1 MSNSRAVLEQS
12 MNDSLLNCK
21 LSSQKPFIPVTTNCV
36 RELLVLLPLIHQLLT
51 DKQRSKSE
59 AHEQLILLIY
69 FVTQPSDLHG
79 WRHLTLVMSYS
90 FLSNHSRAER
100 AAHEQLAWLI
110 IAFGNAMS
118 KPPLPIMVK
127 VNRSPIP
134 HQSSSTNLIEMP
146 YLDQYSPLYSYA
158 GGSTR
163 AGVGGLRA
171 AEHLGR
177 ALAEVDGLFAGFTHL
192 DETEPESRNSR
203 SSCGHD
209 DLALELDSLCSA
221 APTNSTPDS
230 QHDSTDPR
238 SQARD
243 HAWASIRTVREG
255 MQILWEHF
263 VDISYDVNLPT
274 INNIRAE
281 YHDSKGL
288 RQAGVFAFRNTLTGP
303 APNDLIKVFAF
314 CSLSYVVSRLLY
326 SRGRLAEGDILAGIR
341 LWLNAL
347 EDEDERKAFEI
358 LAQRLWP
365 EARNHLHFID
375 LNMGEQS
382 RKLAASLRRAEAP
395 FLAPSTKTH
404 PVLPLTSIGPQTS
417 AVYEQPVPAYSF
429 ELGSSHDL
437 AIAPDFGTMDPAFLN
452 ILAADISPAYVH
464 NLTDRTYFSFALP
477 ETHSHVPEPQTNL
490 WHGFDPGPVQP
501 PYLEVGAMGGITPWS
516 AIPQSNAGSSVASTS
531 SHESHSPSLSST
543 QTAEDILASLQGTSV
558 FTAVLKYVREHG
570 AFWFK
575 LAGCGLVS
583 KDLRSCLAWSQER
596 SRKRKQIEASYI
608 QPLSSEKYTRDLPA
622 RGIVSVVEAFF
633 DQGLLQNI
641 EDIKS
646 YMERVASLLF
656 SDRVACQE
664 FRDWVHGVQGSPK
677 PSTSTPIPTTKLKHL
692 SCPKCEYTSDRSYNI
707 ERHHKIHE
715 KNEEHNKK
723 KSRKF

>member
-1 MSNSRAVLEQS
+1 
-12 MNDSLLNCK
+12 
-21 LSSQKPFIPVTTNCV
+21 
-36 RELLVLLPLIHQLLT
+36 
-51 DKQRSKSE
+51 
-59 AHEQLILLIY
+59 
-69 FVTQPSDLHG
+69 
-79 WRHLTLVMSYS
+79 
-90 FLSNHSRAER
+90 
-100 AAHEQLAWLI
+100 
-110 IAFGNAMS
+110 
-118 KPPLPIMVK
+118 
-127 VNRSPIP
+127 
-134 HQSSSTNLIEMP
+134 MP
-146 YLDQYSPLYSYA
+146 YLNQYSPLYSYA

-192 DETEPESRNSR
+192 DETEPESRNNR
-203 SSCGHD
+203 SSSHQD
-209 DLALELDSLCSA
+209 DLALELDSLCNT
-221 APTNSTPDS
+221 APISGPDS
-230 QHDSTDPR
+230 QPDSTDPR
-238 SQARD
+238 NQAREN
-243 HAWASIRTVREG
+243 AWASIRTVREG

-263 VDISYDVNLPT
+263 VDVSYDVNLPT

-303 APNDLIKVFAF
+303 APNDLVKIFAF

-347 EDEDERKAFEI
+347 EDEEERKAFEV
-358 LAQRLWP
+358 LAQRLRP

-375 LNMGEQS
+375 LNLGEQS
-382 RKLAASLRRAEAP
+382 RKLASSLRRGEAP
-395 FLAPSTKTH
+395 LSAPSPQMY
-404 PVLPLTSIGPQTS
+404 PVLPLANLGPQTS
-417 AVYEQPVPAYSF
+417 MVYEQTVPAYF
-429 ELGSSHDL
+429 YDLGNSHDL
-437 AIAPDFGTMDPAFLN
+437 AIAPDLGTIDPVLLN
-452 ILAADISPAYVH
+452 ILAADISPAYIH
-464 NLTDRTYFSFALP
+464 NLTDRTYDELNWSLALP
-477 ETHSHVPEPQTNL
+477 ETHSHVPELDPNL

-501 PYLEVGAMGGITPWS
+501 PDLDAGAMGDTMPWS
-516 AIPQSNAGSSVASTS
+516 SIPQSNAGSPIATS
-531 SHESHSPSLSST
+531 SSHDSHSQSLSST
-543 QTAEDILASLQGTSV
+543 QTADDILVSLQGTSV
-558 FTAVLKYVREHG
+558 FAAVLKYIQEHG

-633 DQGLLQNI
+633 DQGLLQSI

-677 PSTSTPIPTTKLKHL
+677 PSTSSPIPTAKLYVSYCYFLL
-692 SCPKCEYTSDRSYNI
+692 STALY
-707 ERHHKIHE
+707 
-715 KNEEHNKK
+715 
-723 KSRKF
+723 

>member
-1 MSNSRAVLEQS
+1 
-12 MNDSLLNCK
+12 
-21 LSSQKPFIPVTTNCV
+21 
-36 RELLVLLPLIHQLLT
+36 
-51 DKQRSKSE
+51 
-59 AHEQLILLIY
+59 
-69 FVTQPSDLHG
+69 
-79 WRHLTLVMSYS
+79 
-90 FLSNHSRAER
+90 
-100 AAHEQLAWLI
+100 
-110 IAFGNAMS
+110 
-118 KPPLPIMVK
+118 
-127 VNRSPIP
+127 
-134 HQSSSTNLIEMP
+134 MP

-203 SSCGHD
+203 SSSGHD

-221 APTNSTPDS
+221 APTNNTPDS
-230 QHDSTDPR
+230 QPDSTDPR
-238 SQARD
+238 NQAREN
-243 HAWASIRTVREG
+243 AWASIRTVREG

-263 VDISYDVNLPT
+263 VDVSYDVNLPA

-303 APNDLIKVFAF
+303 APNDLVKIFAF

-347 EDEDERKAFEI
+347 EDEDERKAFEV

-382 RKLAASLRRAEAP
+382 RKLATSLQRTEAP
-395 FLAPSTKTH
+395 FSAPSTQTY
-404 PVLPLTSIGPQTS
+404 PALPLTSLGPQTS
-417 AVYEQPVPAYSF
+417 AVYEQPAPAYSY
-429 ELGSSHDL
+429 ELGNSQDL
-437 AIAPDFGTMDPAFLN
+437 AIAPGLGTIDPVLLN
-452 ILAADISPAYVH
+452 LFAPAYLH
-464 NLTDRTYFSFALP
+464 NLTDRTYDELNWSLALP
-477 ETHSHVPEPQTNL
+477 ETHPQVPESETNL
-490 WHGFDPGPVQP
+490 WHGFDPGPVNTQD
-501 PYLEVGAMGGITPWS
+501 LDVGTMGGTTPWS
-516 AIPQSNAGSSVASTS
+516 AIPQSNAGSPVATS
-531 SHESHSPSLSST
+531 SSHDSHSRPPSST
-543 QTAEDILASLQGTSV
+543 PIDDILATLQQTPV
-558 FTAVLKYVREHG
+558 FTAVLEYVRQHG

-596 SRKRKQIEASYI
+596 SRKRKQIEACYI

-633 DQGLLQNI
+633 DQGLLQSI

-664 FRDWVHGVQGSPK
+664 FRDWVHGVQGSPQA
-677 PSTSTPIPTTKLKHL
+677 SLSTPKAATKFTFQL
-692 SCPKCEYTSDRSYNI
+692 E
-707 ERHHKIHE
+707 ERE
-715 KNEEHNKK
+715 
-723 KSRKF
+723 

>member
-1 MSNSRAVLEQS
+1 
-12 MNDSLLNCK
+12 
-21 LSSQKPFIPVTTNCV
+21 
-36 RELLVLLPLIHQLLT
+36 
-51 DKQRSKSE
+51 
-59 AHEQLILLIY
+59 
-69 FVTQPSDLHG
+69 
-79 WRHLTLVMSYS
+79 
-90 FLSNHSRAER
+90 
-100 AAHEQLAWLI
+100 
-110 IAFGNAMS
+110 
-118 KPPLPIMVK
+118 
-127 VNRSPIP
+127 
-134 HQSSSTNLIEMP
+134 MP
-146 YLDQYSPLYSYA
+146 YLNQYSPLYSYA

-192 DETEPESRNSR
+192 DETEPESRNNR
-203 SSCGHD
+203 SSSHQD
-209 DLALELDSLCSA
+209 DLALELDSLCNT
-221 APTNSTPDS
+221 APISGPDS
-230 QHDSTDPR
+230 QPDSTDPR
-238 SQARD
+238 NQAREN
-243 HAWASIRTVREG
+243 AWASIRTVREG

-263 VDISYDVNLPT
+263 VDVSYDVNLPT

-303 APNDLIKVFAF
+303 APNDLVKIFAF

-347 EDEDERKAFEI
+347 EDEEERKAFEV

-375 LNMGEQS
+375 LNLGEQS
-382 RKLAASLRRAEAP
+382 RKLASSLRRGEAP
-395 FLAPSTKTH
+395 LSAPSPQMY
-404 PVLPLTSIGPQTS
+404 PVLPLANLGPQTS
-417 AVYEQPVPAYSF
+417 MVYEQTVPAYF
-429 ELGSSHDL
+429 YDLGNSHDL
-437 AIAPDFGTMDPAFLN
+437 AIAPDLGTIDPVLLN
-452 ILAADISPAYVH
+452 ILAADISPAYIH
-464 NLTDRTYFSFALP
+464 NLTDRTYDELNWSLALP
-477 ETHSHVPEPQTNL
+477 ETHYHVPELDPNL

-501 PYLEVGAMGGITPWS
+501 PDLDAGAMGDTMPWS
-516 AIPQSNAGSSVASTS
+516 SIPQSNAGSPIATS
-531 SHESHSPSLSST
+531 SSHDSHSQSLSST
-543 QTAEDILASLQGTSV
+543 QTADDILVSLQGTSV
-558 FTAVLKYVREHG
+558 FAAVLKYIQEHG

-633 DQGLLQNI
+633 DQGLLQSI

-677 PSTSTPIPTTKLKHL
+677 PSTSSPIPTAKLYVSYCYFLL
-692 SCPKCEYTSDRSYNI
+692 STALY
-707 ERHHKIHE
+707 
-715 KNEEHNKK
+715 
-723 KSRKF
+723 

>member
-1 MSNSRAVLEQS
+1 
-12 MNDSLLNCK
+12 
-21 LSSQKPFIPVTTNCV
+21 
-36 RELLVLLPLIHQLLT
+36 
-51 DKQRSKSE
+51 
-59 AHEQLILLIY
+59 
-69 FVTQPSDLHG
+69 
-79 WRHLTLVMSYS
+79 
-90 FLSNHSRAER
+90 
-100 AAHEQLAWLI
+100 
-110 IAFGNAMS
+110 
-118 KPPLPIMVK
+118 
-127 VNRSPIP
+127 
-134 HQSSSTNLIEMP
+134 MP

-163 AGVGGLRA
+163 TGVGGLRA

-203 SSCGHD
+203 PSSGHD
-209 DLALELDSLCSA
+209 DLALELDSLCNT

-230 QHDSTDPR
+230 QPDSANPR
-238 SQARD
+238 NQAREN
-243 HAWASIRTVREG
+243 AWASIRTVREG

-263 VDISYDVNLPT
+263 VDVSYDVNLPT

-281 YHDSKGL
+281 YHDSRGL

-303 APNDLIKVFAF
+303 APNDLVKIFAF

-347 EDEDERKAFEI
+347 EDEDERKALEV
-358 LAQRLWP
+358 LARRLWP

-382 RKLAASLRRAEAP
+382 RKLATSLQRAETPFSAP
-395 FLAPSTKTH
+395 PTQTY
-404 PVLPLTSIGPQTS
+404 PVLPLASLGPQTQS
-417 AVYEQPVPAYSF
+417 MYEQPAPAYSH
-429 ELGSSHDL
+429 ELGNSHHL
-437 AIAPDFGTMDPAFLN
+437 AVAPDLGTIDPGLLN
-452 ILAADISPAYVH
+452 MLATDISPVYID
-464 NLTDRTYFSFALP
+464 NLTDRTYEEFNFSVALP
-477 ETHSHVPEPQTNL
+477 ETHSQVPGPGPNL

-501 PYLEVGAMGGITPWS
+501 PHLDVGAMGGITPWS
-516 AIPQSNAGSSVASTS
+516 AMPQSNACSPIASTS
-531 SHESHSPSLSST
+531 SHDSRSQSLSST
-543 QTAEDILASLQGTSV
+543 QTAGDILASLQGTSV
-558 FTAVLKYVREHG
+558 FTAVLDYIREHG
-570 AFWFK
+570 GFWFK

-583 KDLRSCLAWSQER
+583 KDFRSRLAWSQER
-596 SRKRKQIEASYI
+596 LRKRKLIEASYM

-633 DQGLLQNI
+633 DQGLLQSI

-664 FRDWVHGVQGSPK
+664 FRDWVHVVQGTPK
-677 PSTSTPIPTTKLKHL
+677 PSTSTPVPNAKLKHL
-692 SCPKCEYTSDRSYNI
+692 SCPKCDYTSDRSYNI
-707 ERHHKIHE
+707 ERHSKTHE

-723 KSRKF
+723 KSRKS

>member
-1 MSNSRAVLEQS
+1 
-12 MNDSLLNCK
+12 
-21 LSSQKPFIPVTTNCV
+21 
-36 RELLVLLPLIHQLLT
+36 
-51 DKQRSKSE
+51 
-59 AHEQLILLIY
+59 
-69 FVTQPSDLHG
+69 
-79 WRHLTLVMSYS
+79 
-90 FLSNHSRAER
+90 
-100 AAHEQLAWLI
+100 
-110 IAFGNAMS
+110 
-118 KPPLPIMVK
+118 
-127 VNRSPIP
+127 
-134 HQSSSTNLIEMP
+134 MP

-163 AGVGGLRA
+163 TGVGGLRA

-192 DETEPESRNSR
+192 DETEPESRNTR
-203 SSCGHD
+203 PSSGHD
-209 DLALELDSLCSA
+209 DLALELDSLCNI

-230 QHDSTDPR
+230 QPDSTDPR
-238 SQARD
+238 NQAREN
-243 HAWASIRTVREG
+243 AWASIRTVREG

-263 VDISYDVNLPT
+263 VDVSYDVNLPT

-281 YHDSKGL
+281 YHDSRGL

-303 APNDLIKVFAF
+303 APNDLVKIFAF

-347 EDEDERKAFEI
+347 EDEDERKAFEV
-358 LAQRLWP
+358 LARRLWP

-375 LNMGEQS
+375 LNLGEQS
-382 RKLAASLRRAEAP
+382 RKLATSLQRAETP
-395 FLAPSTKTH
+395 FSAPSTQTY
-404 PVLPLTSIGPQTS
+404 PVLPLTSLGPQTQPL
-417 AVYEQPVPAYSF
+417 YEQPAPAYSY
-429 ELGSSHDL
+429 ELGNSHDL
-437 AIAPDFGTMDPAFLN
+437 AIAPGIGTIDPVLLN

-464 NLTDRTYFSFALP
+464 NLTDRTYDELNWSLALS
-477 ETHSHVPEPQTNL
+477 ETHSHVPEPETNL
-490 WHGFDPGPVQP
+490 WHAFDPGPVQSP
-501 PYLEVGAMGGITPWS
+501 HVDVGAMGGIPPWS
-516 AIPQSNAGSSVASTS
+516 AIPHSNAGSPIASTS
-531 SHESHSPSLSST
+531 SHESHSRSLSST
-543 QTAEDILASLQGTSV
+543 QTADGILVALQWTPV
-558 FTAVLKYVREHG
+558 FTAVLEYIREHG

-633 DQGLLQNI
+633 DQGLLQSI

-646 YMERVASLLF
+646 YMERVAGLLF

-664 FRDWVHGVQGSPK
+664 FRDWVHGVQGSPQA
-677 PSTSTPIPTTKLKHL
+677 SSSTPRATTKL
-692 SCPKCEYTSDRSYNI
+692 CEYTSDRSFNM
-707 ERHHKIHE
+707 ERHHNMHE
-715 KNEEHNKK
+715 RNEEDNKK
-723 KSRKF
+723 KKEREE